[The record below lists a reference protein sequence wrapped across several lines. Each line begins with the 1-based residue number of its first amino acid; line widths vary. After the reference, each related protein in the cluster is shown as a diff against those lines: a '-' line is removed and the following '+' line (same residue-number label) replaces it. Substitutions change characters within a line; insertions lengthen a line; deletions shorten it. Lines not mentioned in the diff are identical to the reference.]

1 MSTKR
6 EVPSLERTLALAL
19 KLSLPDQARL
29 AQRLLEHKYYFDE
42 AYDWAFVRPLDRVAG
57 FGSRSIELPVID
69 AAVVDTGLVARA
81 GATAL
86 SLTQSGYFRNY
97 VLVFVGGALVA
108 ALILIVRAN
117 S

>member
-1 MSTKR
+1 M
-6 EVPSLERTLALAL
+6 
-19 KLSLPDQARL
+19 
-29 AQRLLEHKYYFDE
+29 
-42 AYDWAFVRPLDRVAG
+42 
-57 FGSRSIELPVID
+57 I
-69 AAVVDTGLVARA
+69 DTGLVARA